1 MNRRDFLGGIGAAA
15 LLPALPTIDLDPM
28 VRFISYQSWPLDQP
42 QPQSDFWV
50 GMIGSRAADAPRYR
64 LSQMRKWHMPY
75 IREIR

>member
-15 LLPALPTIDLDPM
+15 LLPALPAIDLDPM

-42 QPQSDFWV
+42 QPRDDFLVGTIEIPSDKP
-50 GMIGSRAADAPRYR
+50 PRR
-64 LSQMRKWHMPY
+64 LSQLRKPHMEY